1 MANYNN
7 GDVVRVGDAVR
18 LPEGRV
24 GTVTATSAVLGN
36 EPSITVEVTEVA
48 RLLEPLPRPT

>member
-1 MANYNN
+1 MACYNN
-7 GDVVRVGDAVR
+7 GTTVRVGDAVR

-24 GTVTATSAVLGN
+24 GTVTATSDAPGN
-36 EPSITVEVTEVA
+36 EPSITVEIVEVA